1 MNWDDSAYLVS
12 KNRYSENSIIAEVF
26 TENHGKIS
34 GIIFGGTSK
43 KIKNYL
49 QIGNKIYVNYNSK
62 SVTRIGYFKIE
73 ILKALTPLY
82 FDQNQKLSCITSAM
96 HLIKLLTAEAQSNKE
111 IFKLIDK
118 FFEILTSDN
127 WIQKYIFWELE
138 LLKLLGYDLELKAMA
153 EKEIVDSE
161 VNYYVKSSTEKK
173 SIPNFLID
181 ENNMDVN
188 LKNLLKGLKLVSDYL
203 EKSILKP
210 NNLNLP
216 TSRTH
221 FINLLK

>member
-62 SVTRIGYFKIE
+62 STTRIGYFKIE

-82 FDQNQKLSCITSAM
+82 FDENQKLSCIASAM
-96 HLIKLLTAEAQSNKE
+96 YLIKLLTAEAQSNKE

-138 LLKLLGYDLELKAMA
+138 LLKLLGYDLELKNMA

-173 SIPNFLID
+173 SIPSFLID
-181 ENNMDVN
+181 ENNTDVN

>member
-49 QIGNKIYVNYNSK
+49 QIGNKIHVNYNSK
-62 SVTRIGYFKIE
+62 SVNRIGYFKIE

-82 FDQNQKLSCITSAM
+82 FDENQKLSCITSAM

-127 WIQKYIFWELE
+127 WIKKYIFWELE
-138 LLKLLGYDLELKAMA
+138 LLKLLGYDLELRNMV
-153 EKEIVDSE
+153 EKEVNDNEI
-161 VNYYVKSSTEKK
+161 NYYVKSSTEKK
-173 SIPNFLID
+173 NIPNFLID
-181 ENNMDVN
+181 ENNLDVN